1 MARPRRKGTHTCKG
15 APQPFGAPFPEPPDR
30 REAVDSDG
38 PKERPRLRGNPDN
51 TRWQGYH
58 HRNVR
63 DERLHR
69 ACPCHPRGNA
79 KGIQSKCQPGCPAS
93 ELAWTLQR
101 PDQRGEPTNETVQA
115 WPVHGPQYRV
125 REERGVRAVKK
136 KNAFFFLNR
145 SQSLM
150 TKHLLHT
157 PELFSESS
165 GWEFGCKG
173 FVSFNS
179 LSQFL

>member
-1 MARPRRKGTHTCKG
+1 MLLGNVFRSRGRGRFDFRREKNRDHKEKKRKKCSKCKWYPSETRRH
-15 APQPFGAPFPEPPDR
+15 AYVQRRTATFGAPCPEPPDR
-30 REAVDSDG
+30 RGAVDSDD

-101 PDQRGEPTNETVQA
+101 PDQRGESETRTAHA
-115 WPVHGPQYRV
+115 WPVQSVQQRV
-125 REERGVRAVKK
+125 REERGVPAVRRKS
-136 KNAFFFLNR
+136 FF
-145 SQSLM
+145 
-150 TKHLLHT
+150 TLHCRH
-157 PELFSESS
+157 S
-165 GWEFGCKG
+165 
-173 FVSFNS
+173 
-179 LSQFL
+179 